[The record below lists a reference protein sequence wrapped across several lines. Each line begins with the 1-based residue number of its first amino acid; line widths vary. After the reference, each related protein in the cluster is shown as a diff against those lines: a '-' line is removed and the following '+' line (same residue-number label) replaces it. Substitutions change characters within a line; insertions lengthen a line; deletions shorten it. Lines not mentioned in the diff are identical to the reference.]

1 MRISYW
7 SSDVC
12 SSDLSAQRA
21 RRGPARRLPAGGE
34 VRTHHY
40 SILNVMAV
48 LVTAIHAIDISI
60 NANCESF
67 RANALT
73 DRKSVGKGKSVS
85 VRVDLG
91 GLRIIKKKIKQAV
104 SREIMK

>member
-7 SSDVC
+7 SSDVPAPRT
-12 SSDLSAQRA
+12 SAQRA
-21 RRGPARRLPAGGE
+21 RLGPARRLPAGGE

-48 LVTAIHAIDISI
+48 LVTAIHDIDISI

-73 DRKSVGKGKSVS
+73 FVDGPNKSGHDGS
-85 VRVDLG
+85 
-91 GLRIIKKKIKQAV
+91 LRSSIGVPYFFQP
-104 SREIMK
+104 